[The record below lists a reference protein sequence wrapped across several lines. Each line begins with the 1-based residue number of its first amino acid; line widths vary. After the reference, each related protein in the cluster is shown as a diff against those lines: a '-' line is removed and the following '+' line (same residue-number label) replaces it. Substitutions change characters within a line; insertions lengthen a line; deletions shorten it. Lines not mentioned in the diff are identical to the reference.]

1 MKLTSAVIIASTTA
15 QQGARQREN
24 KNPDFGFGGDYGF
37 GDNYD
42 IFSAFNDFNF
52 GSTVAPTVAL
62 GTDAP
67 DYGDYNYGL
76 GDAFG
81 DASDTDAAADYM
93 NTVASDYDGA
103 DDLGSIRPSEDD
115 EVKSNFVVDTGA
127 GNAEFNLQ
135 GSVAASTNEVQDQS
149 SFDFELN
156 NGDMSGAQRCFV
168 GSAGNS
174 NVIEGTTI
182 KNGVVSD
189 WFSNGVWDVC
199 EGESDTCE
207 IKVVRRKDVIQQ
219 IHSKCANR
227 HSCVDNMRQNFN
239 PEAGASNG
247 FIFASWTHQAC
258 RPRWSENYGG
268 VNQRFWNGRQQQRDS
283 VCFFCVEPCR
293 NTNVW
298 TSVEA
303 DQLKTPFAMR
313 ESGCVGRSSG
323 TMTATNSV
331 EEPVVNAAPIPGSN
345 MRLFDDC
352 SSSSLTDATDSPP
365 SDETAAADAYQA
377 CARTIDT
384 DFGQTVWT
392 TGSPNNEG
400 TGPDMR
406 KLNFYSVID
415 KVMLYNT
422 EANSRHPLSL
432 MQDVSQ
438 IQYAQINARDTL
450 DFMTDAVDPNNPVR
464 FSFSDN
470 SANAQSDRD
479 NLAKLFDNDATTEY
493 TTGASVVSG
502 GNAAEFEVVIEFV
515 DAVSFTS
522 MTLEKGGSTPFP
534 GTYKGLCV
542 KTYDAAGTEQASDC
556 AEVADG
562 QTGAANTEDSIVFA
576 LTSAAV
582 KSAN

>member
-67 DYGDYNYGL
+67 DYGDYNFGL

-115 EVKSNFVVDTGA
+115 EVKSNFVVDLGDGT
-127 GNAEFNLQ
+127 AEFNNQ
-135 GSVAASTNEVQDQS
+135 GSISAGTNEVQDMS
-149 SFDFELN
+149 SFDFELGT
-156 NGDMSGAQRCFV
+156 GDQRHAGAQRCFV

-174 NVIEGTTI
+174 NVVAGTKI
-182 KNGVVSD
+182 KEGVVSD

-207 IKVVRRKDVIQQ
+207 IKVVRRNEVIQQ

-239 PEAGASNG
+239 PQASDPAGNG
-247 FIFASWTHQAC
+247 FIFSSWTHQAC
-258 RPRWSENYGG
+258 RPRWHESWGG
-268 VNQRFWNGRQQQRDS
+268 DNRREWNGRQQQRDS
-283 VCFFCVEPCR
+283 VCFFCIEPCR

-298 TSVEA
+298 TDVEA
-303 DQLKTPFAMR
+303 NQIKTPLAMR
-313 ESGCVGRSSG
+313 ESGCVGKSSG
-323 TMTATNSV
+323 TMSSTSNG
-331 EEPVVNAAPIPGSN
+331 EQPVVNAAPIPGNN

-352 SSSSLTDATDSPP
+352 SSSDADEARLSPP
-365 SDETAAADAYQA
+365 SDETVAADAFVA
-377 CARTIDT
+377 CQRTIES
-384 DFGQTVWT
+384 DFGQTVW
-392 TGSPNNEG
+392 SDIWSDPQNPAAAVNDEG
-400 TGPDMR
+400 ETIGGNMK

-415 KVMLYNT
+415 NVMLYNT
-422 EANSRHPLSL
+422 EKNSRHPLSM

-438 IQYAQINARDTL
+438 IQFAQINARDTL
-450 DFMTDAVDPNNPVR
+450 DVMTDAVDPNSKFLKKPKNHFSKNPFR
-464 FSFSDN
+464 SS
-470 SANAQSDRD
+470 SI
-479 NLAKLFDNDATTEY
+479 LFLHQFGY
-493 TTGASVVSG
+493 
-502 GNAAEFEVVIEFV
+502 
-515 DAVSFTS
+515 
-522 MTLEKGGSTPFP
+522 
-534 GTYKGLCV
+534 
-542 KTYDAAGTEQASDC
+542 
-556 AEVADG
+556 
-562 QTGAANTEDSIVFA
+562 
-576 LTSAAV
+576 
-582 KSAN
+582 